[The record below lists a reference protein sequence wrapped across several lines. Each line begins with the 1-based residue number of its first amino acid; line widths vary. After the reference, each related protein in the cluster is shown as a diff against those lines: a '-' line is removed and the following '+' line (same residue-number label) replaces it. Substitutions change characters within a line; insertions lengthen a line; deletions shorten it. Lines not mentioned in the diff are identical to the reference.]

1 MTKLELVNRIFKTQV
16 KKYVPELS
24 ITFIFIV
31 LTSLTTAATAWLLDP
46 AIKEIFENKNKQML
60 YLIPV
65 AIVFTFIIKAFSIY
79 GTRIITIKVGI
90 KIIKNIQTLMAQK
103 FLLSDISHITKKH
116 SGKYLS
122 NFTND
127 TTILFAVLTGV
138 VVTLFKEIFTLIA
151 LLALMFYHDW
161 QLSLLAMIM
170 IPVAAISSKNI
181 GKKMG
186 KKVHVSLEA
195 SDKFMKFLS
204 EIIKGSWLIK
214 IYQKE
219 EDELKKIS
227 MIIDERFKA
236 IRKVEQTRL
245 GAGPIMEI
253 ISALAIA
260 IVVFFAGYRSMQGAI
275 TLGEFVSF
283 LAALMLAYQPVK
295 ALAGI
300 NVGIQEGIAAAKRIY
315 EIIDQKNEI
324 YNDENAP
331 SLKLKNAT
339 LEFKNISFTYPD
351 GTHALKNLSA
361 KIEGGKKVGLVG
373 ISGSGKT
380 TFLNLIP
387 RFFNLKHGTILID
400 DQNINNIN
408 LNSLRKEISIVS
420 QDVILFDDTIR
431 SNILYGKA
439 SASDDEIINAC
450 KFAAAQEFIEK
461 LPNKYETIIG
471 ENGIKLSGGQK
482 QRLSIARAILKDSP
496 IILLDEATSS
506 LDSESEA
513 VIQKAIENLT
523 KNKTT
528 IIIAHRLSTIRNC
541 DKILVFDSGQIV
553 AEGSHEFLVNNSL
566 IYKNLYE
573 KQIISK

>member
-1 MTKLELVNRIFKTQV
+1 MNKLDLVKRIFRTQI
-16 KKYVPELS
+16 KKYIPELS
-24 ITFIFIV
+24 LTFLFII

-46 AIKEIFENKNKQML
+46 AIKEIFENKNIKML
-60 YLIPV
+60 YFIPL
-65 AIVFTFIIKAFSIY
+65 AIVLTFIIKAFAIY
-79 GTRIITIKVGI
+79 GTRIVTIKVGI
-90 KIIKNIQTLMAQK
+90 KIIKNIQTLMAKK

-127 TTILFAVLTGV
+127 TGILFGVLTGV
-138 VVTLFKEIFTLIA
+138 VVTLFKETFTLIA
-151 LLALMFYHDW
+151 LVGLMFYHDW
-161 QLSLLAMIM
+161 QLSLLAIIM
-170 IPVAAISSKNI
+170 IPIAAFSSKNL

-186 KKVHVSLEA
+186 KKVHISLEA

-204 EIIKGSWLIK
+204 EMIKGSWLIK

-219 EDELKKIS
+219 EEELKRIS

-253 ISALAIA
+253 ISAMAIA

-283 LAALMLAYQPVK
+283 LAALMLAYQPVR

-300 NVGIQEGIAAAKRIY
+300 NIGIQEGISAAKRIY

-324 YNDENAP
+324 YHDENAP
-331 SLKLKNAT
+331 SLELKNASI
-339 LEFKNISFTYPD
+339 EFKNISFTYPD

-361 KIEGGKKVGLVG
+361 KIEGGTKVGLVG
-373 ISGSGKT
+373 VSGSGKT

-387 RFFNLKHGTILID
+387 RFFHLKNGSILID
-400 DQNINNIN
+400 NQNINNIN
-408 LNSLRKEISIVS
+408 LNSLRKEISLVS
-420 QDVILFDDTIR
+420 QDVILFDDTIKA
-431 SNILYGKA
+431 NILYGNAFA
-439 SASDDEIINAC
+439 SNEEIIKAC
-450 KFAAAQEFIEK
+450 KFAAAQDFVEK

-482 QRLSIARAILKDSP
+482 QRLSIARAILKNSS

-506 LDSESEA
+506 LDTESES
-513 VIQKAIENLT
+513 VIQQAIENLT

-528 IIIAHRLSTIRNC
+528 IIIAHRLSTVINC
-541 DKILVFDSGQIV
+541 DKILVFENGKIIE
-553 AEGSHEFLVNNSL
+553 EGKHEFLVSNSST
-566 IYKNLYE
+566 YKKLYE
-573 KQIISK
+573 KQIIN

>member
-1 MTKLELVNRIFKTQV
+1 MTKLELINRIFKTQV
-16 KKYVPELS
+16 KKYIPELS

-127 TTILFAVLTGV
+127 TTILFTVLTGV
-138 VVTLFKEIFTLIA
+138 VVTLFKETFTLIA
-151 LLALMFYHDW
+151 LLVLMFYHDW

-253 ISALAIA
+253 ISAIAIA

-283 LAALMLAYQPVK
+283 LAALMLAYQPVR

-300 NVGIQEGIAAAKRIY
+300 NVGIQEGVTAAKRIY

-387 RFFNLKHGTILID
+387 RFFNLKHGTIFID
-400 DQNINNIN
+400 NQNINNIN

-431 SNILYGKA
+431 SNILYGNA

-528 IIIAHRLSTIRNC
+528 IIIAHRLSTIMNC

-573 KQIISK
+573 KQIIN

>member
-1 MTKLELVNRIFKTQV
+1 MNKADLVKRIFRTQV
-16 KKYVPELS
+16 KKYIPELS
-24 ITFIFIV
+24 LTFLFII

-46 AIKEIFENKNKQML
+46 AIKEIFENKNIKML
-60 YLIPV
+60 YFIPL
-65 AIVFTFIIKAFSIY
+65 AIVLTFIIKAFAIY
-79 GTRIITIKVGI
+79 GTRIVTIKVGI
-90 KIIKNIQTLMAQK
+90 KIIKNIQTLMAKK

-122 NFTND
+122 NFTSD
-127 TTILFAVLTGV
+127 TGVLFGVLTGV
-138 VVTLFKEIFTLIA
+138 VVTLFKETFTLIA
-151 LLALMFYHDW
+151 LLGLMFYHDW
-161 QLSLLAMIM
+161 QLSLLAIIM
-170 IPVAAISSKNI
+170 IPIAAFSSKNL

-186 KKVHVSLEA
+186 KKVHISLEA

-204 EIIKGSWLIK
+204 EMIKGSWLIK

-219 EDELKKIS
+219 EEELKRIS

-253 ISALAIA
+253 ISAMAIA

-283 LAALMLAYQPVK
+283 LAALMLAYQPVR

-300 NVGIQEGIAAAKRIY
+300 NIGIQEGISAAKRIY

-324 YNDENAP
+324 YHDENAP
-331 SLKLKNAT
+331 SLELKNASI
-339 LEFKNISFTYPD
+339 EFKNISFSYPD
-351 GTHALKNLSA
+351 GTQALKNLSA
-361 KIEGGKKVGLVG
+361 KIEGGTKVGLVG
-373 ISGSGKT
+373 VSGSGKT

-387 RFFNLKHGTILID
+387 RFFHLRNGSILID
-400 DQNINNIN
+400 DQNINDIN
-408 LNSLRKEISIVS
+408 LNSLRKEISLVS
-420 QDVILFDDTIR
+420 QDVILFDDTIKA
-431 SNILYGKA
+431 NILYGNVLA
-439 SASDDEIINAC
+439 SKEEIIKAC
-450 KFAAAQEFIEK
+450 KFAAAHDFVEK

-482 QRLSIARAILKDSP
+482 QRLSIARAILKNSS

-506 LDSESEA
+506 LDSESES
-513 VIQKAIENLT
+513 VIQQAIENLT

-528 IIIAHRLSTIRNC
+528 IIIAHRLSTVMNC
-541 DKILVFDSGQIV
+541 DKILVFENGKIIE
-553 AEGSHEFLVNNSL
+553 EGKHEFLVNNSS
-566 IYKNLYE
+566 IYKRLYE
-573 KQIISK
+573 KQIIN

>member
-16 KKYVPELS
+16 KKYIPELS
-24 ITFIFIV
+24 ITFIFII

-138 VVTLFKEIFTLIA
+138 VVTLFKETFTLIA

-253 ISALAIA
+253 ISAIAIA

-283 LAALMLAYQPVK
+283 LAALMLAYQPVR

-300 NVGIQEGIAAAKRIY
+300 NVGIQEGITAAKRIY
-315 EIIDQKNEI
+315 EIIDQTNEI

-431 SNILYGKA
+431 SNILYGNA
-439 SASDDEIINAC
+439 SASNDEIINAC

-528 IIIAHRLSTIRNC
+528 IIIAHRLSTIMNC

-573 KQIISK
+573 KQIIS

>member
-1 MTKLELVNRIFKTQV
+1 MTKLELINRIFRTQV
-16 KKYVPELS
+16 KKYIPELS
-24 ITFIFIV
+24 ITFVFII

-46 AIKEIFENKNKQML
+46 AIKEIFENKNRQML
-60 YLIPV
+60 YLIPL

-127 TTILFAVLTGV
+127 ITILFTILTGV
-138 VVTLFKEIFTLIA
+138 VVTLFKETFTLIA
-151 LLALMFYHDW
+151 LLGLMFYHDW

-253 ISALAIA
+253 ISAVAIA
-260 IVVFFAGYRSMQGAI
+260 IVVFFAGYRSIQGAI

-283 LAALMLAYQPVK
+283 LAALMLAYQPVR

-300 NVGIQEGIAAAKRIY
+300 NVGIQEGITAAKRIY

-324 YNDENAP
+324 FNDENAP

-431 SNILYGKA
+431 SNILYGNA
-439 SASDDEIINAC
+439 SASNDEIVNAC
-450 KFAAAQEFIEK
+450 KFAAAQDFVEK

-528 IIIAHRLSTIRNC
+528 IIIAHRLSTIMNC
-541 DKILVFDSGQIV
+541 DKILVFDNGQIV
-553 AEGSHEFLVNNSL
+553 DEGSHEFLVKNSS

-573 KQIISK
+573 KQIIN

>member
-1 MTKLELVNRIFKTQV
+1 MTKLELINRIFRTQV
-16 KKYVPELS
+16 KKYIPELS
-24 ITFIFIV
+24 ITFVFII

-46 AIKEIFENKNKQML
+46 AIKEIFENKNRQML
-60 YLIPV
+60 YLIPL

-127 TTILFAVLTGV
+127 ITILFTILTGV
-138 VVTLFKEIFTLIA
+138 VVTLFKETFTLIA
-151 LLALMFYHDW
+151 LLGLMFYHDW

-236 IRKVEQTRL
+236 IRKVEQIRL

-253 ISALAIA
+253 ISAVAIA
-260 IVVFFAGYRSMQGAI
+260 IVVFFAGYRSIQGAI

-283 LAALMLAYQPVK
+283 LAALMLAYQPVR

-300 NVGIQEGIAAAKRIY
+300 NVGIQEGITAAKRIY

-324 YNDENAP
+324 FNDENAP

-431 SNILYGKA
+431 SNILYGNA
-439 SASDDEIINAC
+439 SASNDEIINAC
-450 KFAAAQEFIEK
+450 KFAAAQDFVEK

-528 IIIAHRLSTIRNC
+528 IIIAHRLSTIMNC

-553 AEGSHEFLVNNSL
+553 DEGSHEFLVKNSS

-573 KQIISK
+573 KQIIN

>member
-1 MTKLELVNRIFKTQV
+1 MTKLEIINRIFRTQV

-24 ITFIFIV
+24 ITFIFII
-31 LTSLTTAATAWLLDP
+31 LTSLTTATTAWLLDP
-46 AIKEIFENKNKQML
+46 AIKEIFENKNNQML
-60 YLIPV
+60 YFIPV
-65 AIVFTFIIKAFSIY
+65 AIIFTFVLKAFSIY

-90 KIIKNIQTLMAQK
+90 KIIKNIQILMAQK
-103 FLLSDISHITKKH
+103 FLLSDISQITKKH

-122 NFTND
+122 SFTND
-127 TTILFAVLTGV
+127 TKILFNALIGV
-138 VVTLFKEIFTLIA
+138 VVTLFKESFTLIA
-151 LLALMFYHDW
+151 LLGLMFYHDW
-161 QLSLLAMIM
+161 QLSLLAVVM
-170 IPVAAISSKNI
+170 IPIAAISSKNI

-186 KKVHVSLEA
+186 KKVHISLEA

-227 MIIDERFKA
+227 MVIDEKFKA

-245 GAGPIMEI
+245 GSGPIMEI
-253 ISALAIA
+253 ISAIAIA
-260 IVVFFAGYRSMQGAI
+260 IVVFFAGYRSMEGAI

-283 LAALMLAYQPVK
+283 LAALMLAYQPVR

-300 NVGIQEGIAAAKRIY
+300 NVGLQEGIAAAKRIY

-331 SLKLKNAT
+331 SLKLKDAT
-339 LEFKNISFTYPD
+339 LEFKNISFTYTD
-351 GTHALKNLSA
+351 GTHALKNLSV

-373 ISGSGKT
+373 VSGSGKT

-387 RFFNLKHGTILID
+387 RFFNLKHGAILID
-400 DQNINNIN
+400 GQNINNIN
-408 LNSLRKEISIVS
+408 LNSLRKEISLVS

-431 SNILYGKA
+431 SNVLYGNA
-439 SASDDEIINAC
+439 SASNDEIINAC
-450 KFAAAQEFIEK
+450 KFAAAQDFIEK

-482 QRLSIARAILKDSP
+482 QRLSIARAILKDSS

-506 LDSESEA
+506 LDSESEV

-528 IIIAHRLSTIRNC
+528 IIIAHRLSTIINC
-541 DKILVFDSGQIV
+541 DKILVFDSGQII
-553 AEGSHEFLVNNSL
+553 AEGSHEFLVNNSS

-573 KQIISK
+573 KQIIN

>member
-1 MTKLELVNRIFKTQV
+1 MTKLELINRIFKTQV
-16 KKYVPELS
+16 KKYIPELS
-24 ITFIFIV
+24 ITFIFII

-127 TTILFAVLTGV
+127 TTILFTVLTGV

-151 LLALMFYHDW
+151 LLGLMFYHDW

-170 IPVAAISSKNI
+170 IPIAAISSKNI

-253 ISALAIA
+253 ISAIAIA
-260 IVVFFAGYRSMQGAI
+260 IVVFFAGYRSMQSAI

-283 LAALMLAYQPVK
+283 LAALMLAYQPVR

-300 NVGIQEGIAAAKRIY
+300 NVGIQEGVTAAKRIY

-387 RFFNLKHGTILID
+387 RFFNLEHGTILID
-400 DQNINNIN
+400 DQNINTIN

-431 SNILYGKA
+431 SNILYGNA

-450 KFAAAQEFIEK
+450 KFAAAQDFIEK

-482 QRLSIARAILKDSP
+482 QRLSIARAILKDSS

-528 IIIAHRLSTIRNC
+528 IIIAHRLSTIMNC

-553 AEGSHEFLVNNSL
+553 DEGSHEFLVKNSS

-573 KQIISK
+573 KQIIN

>member
-1 MTKLELVNRIFKTQV
+1 MTKLELIKRVFKSQV
-16 KKYVPELS
+16 KKYIPELFLA
-24 ITFIFIV
+24 FIFII
-31 LTSLTTAATAWLLDP
+31 LTSITTAITAWLLDP
-46 AIKEIFENKNKQML
+46 AIKEIFENKNNKML
-60 YLIPV
+60 YIIPV
-65 AIVFTFIIKAFSIY
+65 AIVFTFVLKAFSIY
-79 GTRIITIKVGI
+79 GTRIVTIKVGI

-127 TTILFAVLTGV
+127 TNILFLVLTGV
-138 VVTLFKEIFTLIA
+138 VVTLFKETFTLIA
-151 LLALMFYHDW
+151 LLGLMFYQDW
-161 QLSLLAMIM
+161 QLSLLAILM
-170 IPVAAISSKNI
+170 IPIAVLSSKNI

-186 KKVHVSLEA
+186 KKVLISLEA

-219 EDELKKIS
+219 EEELKKIS
-227 MIIDERFKA
+227 MIIDEKFKA

-253 ISALAIA
+253 ISSIAIA
-260 IVVFFAGYRSMQGAI
+260 IVVFFAGYRSLQGAI

-300 NVGIQEGIAAAKRIY
+300 NVGIQEGIAAVRRIY

-324 YNDENAP
+324 VNNENAP
-331 SLKLKNAT
+331 SLKLTNAT
-339 LEFKNISFTYPD
+339 LEFKNISFVYPD
-351 GTHALKNLSA
+351 GTQALKNLSA

-387 RFFNLKHGTILID
+387 RFFNLEHGQILVD
-400 DQNINNIN
+400 GQNINNIN
-408 LNSLRKEISIVS
+408 LNSLRKEISLVS
-420 QDVILFDDTIR
+420 QDVILFDDTIK
-431 SNILYGKA
+431 SNILYGNS
-439 SASDDEIINAC
+439 SASDDEVIAAC
-450 KFAAAQEFIEK
+450 EFAAAQDFIEK
-461 LPNKYETIIG
+461 LPHKYQTIIG

-482 QRLSIARAILKDSP
+482 QRLSIARAILKNSS

-506 LDSESEA
+506 LDSESET

-528 IIIAHRLSTIRNC
+528 IIIAHRLSTIMNC
-541 DKILVFDSGQIV
+541 DKILVFDNGQIIS
-553 AEGSHEFLVNNSL
+553 EGSHEFLVNNSSV
-566 IYKNLYE
+566 YKNLYE
-573 KQIISK
+573 KQIIN

>member
-1 MTKLELVNRIFKTQV
+1 MTKLELIKRVFKSQV
-16 KKYVPELS
+16 KKYIPELFLA
-24 ITFIFIV
+24 FIFII
-31 LTSLTTAATAWLLDP
+31 LTSITTAITAWLLDP
-46 AIKEIFENKNKQML
+46 AIKEIFENKNNKML
-60 YLIPV
+60 YIIPV
-65 AIVFTFIIKAFSIY
+65 AIVFTFVLKAFSIY
-79 GTRIITIKVGI
+79 GTRIVTIKVGI

-127 TTILFAVLTGV
+127 TRILFDVLTGV
-138 VVTLFKEIFTLIA
+138 VVTLFKETFTLIA
-151 LLALMFYHDW
+151 LLSLMFYHDW
-161 QLSLLAMIM
+161 QLSLLAIIM
-170 IPVAAISSKNI
+170 IPIAAISSKNL

-186 KKVHVSLEA
+186 KKVLISLEA

-219 EDELKKIS
+219 EEELKKIS
-227 MIIDERFKA
+227 MIIDEKFKA

-253 ISALAIA
+253 ISSIAIA
-260 IVVFFAGYRSMQGAI
+260 IVVFFAGYRSLQGAI

-300 NVGIQEGIAAAKRIY
+300 NVGIQEGIAAARRIY

-324 YNDENAP
+324 VNDENAP
-331 SLKLKNAT
+331 SLKLTNAT
-339 LEFKNISFTYPD
+339 LEFKNISFVYPD
-351 GTHALKNLSA
+351 GTQALKNLSA

-387 RFFNLKHGTILID
+387 RFFNLEHGQILVD
-400 DQNINNIN
+400 GQNINNIN
-408 LNSLRKEISIVS
+408 LNSLRKEISLVS
-420 QDVILFDDTIR
+420 QDVILFDDTIK
-431 SNILYGKA
+431 SNILYGNS
-439 SASDDEIINAC
+439 SASDDEVIAAC
-450 KFAAAQEFIEK
+450 EFAAAQDFIEK
-461 LPNKYETIIG
+461 LPHKYQTIIG

-482 QRLSIARAILKDSP
+482 QRLSIARAILKNSS

-506 LDSESEA
+506 LDSESET

-528 IIIAHRLSTIRNC
+528 IIIAHRLSTIMNC
-541 DKILVFDSGQIV
+541 DKILVFDNGQIIS
-553 AEGSHEFLVNNSL
+553 EGSHEFLVNNSSV
-566 IYKNLYE
+566 YKNLYE
-573 KQIISK
+573 KQIIN

>member
-16 KKYVPELS
+16 KKYIPELS

-60 YLIPV
+60 YLIPI

-127 TTILFAVLTGV
+127 TTILFTVLTGV
-138 VVTLFKEIFTLIA
+138 VVTLFKETFTLIA

-283 LAALMLAYQPVK
+283 LAALMLAYQPVR

-300 NVGIQEGIAAAKRIY
+300 NVGIQEGITAAKRIY

-431 SNILYGKA
+431 SNILYGNA

-528 IIIAHRLSTIRNC
+528 IIIAHRLSTIMNC
-541 DKILVFDSGQIV
+541 DKILVFDSGEIV
-553 AEGSHEFLVNNSL
+553 AEGSHEFLVNNSV

-573 KQIISK
+573 KQIIS

>member
-16 KKYVPELS
+16 KKYIPELI
-24 ITFIFIV
+24 ITFIFIL
-31 LTSLTTAATAWLLDP
+31 LTSITTAATAWLLDP

-65 AIVFTFIIKAFSIY
+65 AIVFAFVTKAFSVY

-127 TTILFAVLTGV
+127 TIVLFTVLTGV

-151 LLALMFYHDW
+151 LLGLMFYHDW

-195 SDKFMKFLS
+195 SDKLMKFLS

-219 EDELKKIS
+219 EDELRKIS

-253 ISALAIA
+253 ISAIAIA
-260 IVVFFAGYRSMQGAI
+260 TVVFFAGYRSMQDAI

-283 LAALMLAYQPVK
+283 LAALMLAYQPVR

-300 NVGIQEGIAAAKRIY
+300 NVGIQEGVTAAKRIY

-400 DQNINNIN
+400 NQNINNIN

-431 SNILYGKA
+431 SNILYGNA
-439 SASDDEIINAC
+439 SASNDEIINAC

-482 QRLSIARAILKDSP
+482 QRLSVARAILKDSP

-528 IIIAHRLSTIRNC
+528 IIIAHRLSTIMNC

-553 AEGSHEFLVNNSL
+553 AEGSHEFLVNDSL

-573 KQIISK
+573 KQIIS

>member
-1 MTKLELVNRIFKTQV
+1 MTRSELINRIFKTQV
-16 KKYVPELS
+16 KKYIPELS
-24 ITFIFIV
+24 ITFVFII

-46 AIKEIFENKNKQML
+46 AIKEIFENKNREML
-60 YLIPV
+60 YLIPL

-127 TTILFAVLTGV
+127 ITILFTILTGV
-138 VVTLFKEIFTLIA
+138 VVTLFKETFTLIA
-151 LLALMFYHDW
+151 LLGLMFYHDW

-253 ISALAIA
+253 ISAVAIA
-260 IVVFFAGYRSMQGAI
+260 IVVFFAGYRSIQGAI

-283 LAALMLAYQPVK
+283 LAALMLAYQPVR

-300 NVGIQEGIAAAKRIY
+300 NVGIQEGITAAKRIY

-324 YNDENAP
+324 FNDENAP

-431 SNILYGKA
+431 SNILYGNA
-439 SASDDEIINAC
+439 SASNDEIVNAC
-450 KFAAAQEFIEK
+450 KFAAAQDFVEK

-528 IIIAHRLSTIRNC
+528 IIIAHRLSTIMNC
-541 DKILVFDSGQIV
+541 DKILVFDNGQIV
-553 AEGSHEFLVNNSL
+553 DEGSHEFLVKNSS

-573 KQIISK
+573 KQIIN

>member
-1 MTKLELVNRIFKTQV
+1 MNKLDLVKRIFRTQI
-16 KKYVPELS
+16 KKYIPELS
-24 ITFIFIV
+24 LTFLFII

-46 AIKEIFENKNKQML
+46 AIKEIFENKNIKML
-60 YLIPV
+60 YFIPL
-65 AIVFTFIIKAFSIY
+65 AIVLTFIIKAFAIY
-79 GTRIITIKVGI
+79 GTRIVTIKVGI
-90 KIIKNIQTLMAQK
+90 KIIKNIQTLMAKK

-127 TTILFAVLTGV
+127 TGILFGVLTGV
-138 VVTLFKEIFTLIA
+138 VVTLFKETFTLLA
-151 LLALMFYHDW
+151 LVGLMFYHDW
-161 QLSLLAMIM
+161 QLSLLAIIM
-170 IPVAAISSKNI
+170 IPIAAFSSKNL

-186 KKVHVSLEA
+186 KKVHISLEA

-204 EIIKGSWLIK
+204 EMIKGSWLIK

-219 EDELKKIS
+219 EEELKRIS

-253 ISALAIA
+253 ISAMAIA

-283 LAALMLAYQPVK
+283 LAALMLAYQPVR

-300 NVGIQEGIAAAKRIY
+300 NIGIQEGISAAKRIY

-324 YNDENAP
+324 YHDENAP
-331 SLKLKNAT
+331 SLELKNASI
-339 LEFKNISFTYPD
+339 EFKNISFTYPD

-361 KIEGGKKVGLVG
+361 KIEGGTKVGLVG
-373 ISGSGKT
+373 VSGSGKT

-387 RFFNLKHGTILID
+387 RFFHLKNGSILID
-400 DQNINNIN
+400 NQNINNIN
-408 LNSLRKEISIVS
+408 LNSLRKEISLVS
-420 QDVILFDDTIR
+420 QDVILFDDTIKA
-431 SNILYGKA
+431 NILYGNAFA
-439 SASDDEIINAC
+439 SNEEIIKAC
-450 KFAAAQEFIEK
+450 KFAAAQDFVEK

-482 QRLSIARAILKDSP
+482 QRLSIARAILKNSS

-506 LDSESEA
+506 LDTESES
-513 VIQKAIENLT
+513 VIQQAIENLT

-528 IIIAHRLSTIRNC
+528 IIIAHRLSTVINC
-541 DKILVFDSGQIV
+541 DKILVFENGKIIE
-553 AEGSHEFLVNNSL
+553 EGKHEFLVSNSST
-566 IYKNLYE
+566 YKKLYE
-573 KQIISK
+573 KQIIN

>member
-16 KKYVPELS
+16 KYYFPELS
-24 ITFIFIV
+24 ITFIFII

-46 AIKEIFENKNKQML
+46 AIKEIFENKNTKML
-60 YLIPV
+60 YFIPI
-65 AIVFTFIIKAFSIY
+65 AIIFTFILKAFSIY

-127 TTILFAVLTGV
+127 TKILFDVLTGA
-138 VVTLFKEIFTLIA
+138 VVTLFKETFTLIA
-151 LLALMFYHDW
+151 LLGLMFYHDW
-161 QLSLLAMIM
+161 QLSLLAVVM
-170 IPVAAISSKNI
+170 IPIAAIFSKNL
-181 GKKMG
+181 GKRMG

-204 EIIKGSWLIK
+204 ELIKGSWLIK

-219 EDELKKIS
+219 EEELKRIS

-253 ISALAIA
+253 ISAIAIA
-260 IVVFFAGYRSMQGAI
+260 IVVFFAGLRSMQGAI

-300 NVGIQEGIAAAKRIY
+300 NIGIQEGVAATKRIY

-324 YNDENAP
+324 YNDKNAP

-339 LEFKNISFTYPD
+339 LEFKDINFTYPD
-351 GTHALKNLSA
+351 GTQALKNLSA

-387 RFFNLKHGTILID
+387 RLFNLKQGTILID

-408 LNSLRKEISIVS
+408 LNSLRKEISLVS
-420 QDVILFDDTIR
+420 QDVILFDDTIK
-431 SNILYGKA
+431 SNILYGNPSA
-439 SASDDEIINAC
+439 SADEIVQAC
-450 KFAAAQEFIEK
+450 KFAAAQDFIEK

-482 QRLSIARAILKDSP
+482 QRLSIARAILKDSS

-506 LDSESEA
+506 LDSDSEA
-513 VIQKAIENLT
+513 VIQKAIENLI

-528 IIIAHRLSTIRNC
+528 IIIAHRLSTIMNC
-541 DKILVFDSGQIV
+541 DKILVFDNGQIV
-553 AEGSHEFLVNNSL
+553 AEGTHEFLVNNSL
-566 IYKNLYE
+566 IYKNLYQ
-573 KQIISK
+573 KQVIS

>member
-16 KKYVPELS
+16 KKYIPELS

-60 YLIPV
+60 YLIPI

-127 TTILFAVLTGV
+127 TTILFTVLTGV
-138 VVTLFKEIFTLIA
+138 VVTLFKETFTLIA

-253 ISALAIA
+253 ISAIAIA

-283 LAALMLAYQPVK
+283 LAALMLAYQPVR

-300 NVGIQEGIAAAKRIY
+300 NVGIQEGITAAKRIY

-431 SNILYGKA
+431 SNILYGNA

-513 VIQKAIENLT
+513 IIQKAIENLT

-528 IIIAHRLSTIRNC
+528 IIIAHRLSTIMNC

-573 KQIISK
+573 KQIIS

>member
-1 MTKLELVNRIFKTQV
+1 MTRSELIKRIFKTQV
-16 KKYVPELS
+16 KKYIPELS
-24 ITFIFIV
+24 ITFVFII

-46 AIKEIFENKNKQML
+46 AIKEIFENKNRQML
-60 YLIPV
+60 YLIPL
-65 AIVFTFIIKAFSIY
+65 AIVFTFIIKGFSVY

-127 TTILFAVLTGV
+127 TTILFTVLTGV
-138 VVTLFKEIFTLIA
+138 AVTLFKETFTLIA
-151 LLALMFYHDW
+151 LLGLMFYHDW

-253 ISALAIA
+253 ISAVAIA
-260 IVVFFAGYRSMQGAI
+260 IVVFFAGYRSIQGAI

-283 LAALMLAYQPVK
+283 LAALMLAYQPVR

-300 NVGIQEGIAAAKRIY
+300 NVGIQEGITAAKRIY

-324 YNDENAP
+324 FNDENAP

-431 SNILYGKA
+431 SNILYGNA
-439 SASDDEIINAC
+439 SASNDEIVNAC
-450 KFAAAQEFIEK
+450 KFAAAQDFVEK

-528 IIIAHRLSTIRNC
+528 IIIAHRLSTIMNC

-553 AEGSHEFLVNNSL
+553 DEGSHEFLVKNSS

-573 KQIISK
+573 KQIIN

>member
-16 KKYVPELS
+16 KKYIPELS
-24 ITFIFIV
+24 ITFIFII

-46 AIKEIFENKNKQML
+46 AIKEIFINKNTKML

-65 AIVFTFIIKAFSIY
+65 AIIFTFILKAFSIY

-127 TTILFAVLTGV
+127 TKILFDVLTGV
-138 VVTLFKEIFTLIA
+138 VVTLFKESFTLIA
-151 LLALMFYHDW
+151 LLGLMLYHDW
-161 QLSLLAMIM
+161 QLSLLAVVM
-170 IPVAAISSKNI
+170 IPIAAISSKNI

-186 KKVHVSLEA
+186 KKVHISLEA

-245 GAGPIMEI
+245 GAGPIMEV
-253 ISALAIA
+253 ISAVAIA

-283 LAALMLAYQPVK
+283 LAALMLAYQPVR

-300 NVGIQEGIAAAKRIY
+300 NVGIQEGITAAKRIY

-324 YNDENAP
+324 YNDKNAP

-387 RFFNLKHGTILID
+387 RFFNLKYGEILID

-408 LNSLRKEISIVS
+408 LSSLRKEISLVS

-431 SNILYGKA
+431 SNILYGNA
-439 SASDDEIINAC
+439 SASDNEIINAC
-450 KFAAAQEFIEK
+450 KFAAAQDFIEK

-482 QRLSIARAILKDSP
+482 QRLSIARAILKDSS

-528 IIIAHRLSTIRNC
+528 IIIAHRLSTIMNC
-541 DKILVFDSGQIV
+541 DKILVFESGQIV
-553 AEGSHEFLVNNSL
+553 AEGSHEFLVNNSS

-573 KQIISK
+573 KQIIN

>member
-1 MTKLELVNRIFKTQV
+1 MTKLELINRIFKTQV
-16 KKYVPELS
+16 KKYIPELS
-24 ITFIFIV
+24 IAFIFII

-46 AIKEIFENKNKQML
+46 AIKEIFENKNTKML

-127 TTILFAVLTGV
+127 TKILFDVLTGV
-138 VVTLFKEIFTLIA
+138 VVTLFKETFTLIA
-151 LLALMFYHDW
+151 LLGLMFYHDW
-161 QLSLLAMIM
+161 QLSLLAIIM
-170 IPVAAISSKNI
+170 IPIAAISSKNI

-186 KKVHVSLEA
+186 KKVHISLEA

-253 ISALAIA
+253 ISAIAIA
-260 IVVFFAGYRSMQGAI
+260 IVVFFAGYRSLQGAV

-283 LAALMLAYQPVK
+283 LAALMLAYQPVR

-300 NVGIQEGIAAAKRIY
+300 NVGIQEGITAAKRIY

-324 YNDENAP
+324 YNDKNAP

-361 KIEGGKKVGLVG
+361 KIDGGKKVGLVG

-387 RFFNLKHGTILID
+387 RFFNLKHGAIFID

-408 LNSLRKEISIVS
+408 LNSLRKEISLVS
-420 QDVILFDDTIR
+420 QDVILFDDTIK
-431 SNILYGKA
+431 SNILYGNA

-450 KFAAAQEFIEK
+450 KFAAAQDFIEK

-482 QRLSIARAILKDSP
+482 QRLSIARAILKNSS

-506 LDSESEA
+506 LDSESET

-528 IIIAHRLSTIRNC
+528 IIIAHRLSTIMNC
-541 DKILVFDSGQIV
+541 DKILVFDGGKIV
-553 AEGSHEFLVNNSL
+553 AEGSHDFLVNNSS

-573 KQIISK
+573 KQIIN

>member
-1 MTKLELVNRIFKTQV
+1 MTKLELINRIFKTQV
-16 KKYVPELS
+16 KKYIPELS

-127 TTILFAVLTGV
+127 TTILFTVLTGV

-151 LLALMFYHDW
+151 LLGLMFYHDW

-170 IPVAAISSKNI
+170 IPIAAISSKNI

-253 ISALAIA
+253 ISAVAIA
-260 IVVFFAGYRSMQGAI
+260 IVVFFAGYRSIQGAI

-283 LAALMLAYQPVK
+283 LAALMLAYQPVR

-300 NVGIQEGIAAAKRIY
+300 NVGIQEGITAAKRIY

-324 YNDENAP
+324 FNDENAP

-361 KIEGGKKVGLVG
+361 KIEGGRKVGLVG

-431 SNILYGKA
+431 SNILYGNA
-439 SASDDEIINAC
+439 SASNDEIINAC
-450 KFAAAQEFIEK
+450 KFAAAQDFVEK

-528 IIIAHRLSTIRNC
+528 IIIAHRLSTIMNC

-553 AEGSHEFLVNNSL
+553 DEGSHEFLVKNSS

-573 KQIISK
+573 KQIIN

>member
-1 MTKLELVNRIFKTQV
+1 MTKLELIKRIFKTQV
-16 KKYVPELS
+16 KKYIPELS

-60 YLIPV
+60 YLIPL
-65 AIVFTFIIKAFSIY
+65 AIVFTFILKAFSIY
-79 GTRIITIKVGI
+79 GTRIITLKIGI
-90 KIIKNIQTLMAQK
+90 KIITNIQILMAKK

-116 SGKYLS
+116 SAKYLS

-127 TTILFAVLTGV
+127 TKILFDVLIGV
-138 VVTLFKEIFTLIA
+138 VVTFFKETLTLIA
-151 LLALMFYHDW
+151 LLCLMFYHDW
-161 QLSLLAMIM
+161 QLSLLAIVM
-170 IPVAAISSKNI
+170 IPIAAISSKKI

-186 KKVHVSLEA
+186 KKVYLSLEA

-204 EIIKGSWLIK
+204 ELIKGSWLIK

-227 MIIDERFKA
+227 MIIDEKFKA
-236 IRKVEQTRL
+236 LRKVEQTKFST
-245 GAGPIMEI
+245 APIMEI
-253 ISALAIA
+253 ISAIAIA

-275 TLGEFVSF
+275 TLGQFVSF

-339 LEFKNISFTYPD
+339 LEFKNISFIYPD

-361 KIEGGKKVGLVG
+361 KIEGGRKVGLVG

-387 RFFNLKHGTILID
+387 RFFNLEHGAILID
-400 DQNINNIN
+400 DQNINTIN

-431 SNILYGKA
+431 SNILYGNT

-450 KFAAAQEFIEK
+450 KFAAAQDFIEK
-461 LPNKYETIIG
+461 LPNKYETVIG

-513 VIQKAIENLT
+513 IIQKAIENLT

-528 IIIAHRLSTIRNC
+528 IIIAHRLSTIMNC

-553 AEGSHEFLVNNSL
+553 AEGSHEFLVKNSSL
-566 IYKNLYE
+566 YKNLYE
-573 KQIISK
+573 KQIIN

>member
-1 MTKLELVNRIFKTQV
+1 MNKLDLVKRIFRTQV
-16 KKYVPELS
+16 KKYIPELS
-24 ITFIFIV
+24 LTFLFII

-46 AIKEIFENKNKQML
+46 AIKEIFENKNTKML
-60 YLIPV
+60 YFIPL
-65 AIVFTFIIKAFSIY
+65 AIVLTFVIKAFSIY
-79 GTRIITIKVGI
+79 GTRIVTIKVGI
-90 KIIKNIQTLMAQK
+90 KIIKNIQTLMAKK

-116 SGKYLS
+116 SGRYLS
-122 NFTND
+122 NFTSD
-127 TTILFAVLTGV
+127 TGVLFGVLTGV
-138 VVTLFKEIFTLIA
+138 VVTLFKETFTLIA
-151 LLALMFYHDW
+151 LLGLMFYHDW
-161 QLSLLAMIM
+161 QLSLLAIIM
-170 IPVAAISSKNI
+170 IPVAAFSSRNL

-186 KKVHVSLEA
+186 KKVNVSLEA

-204 EIIKGSWLIK
+204 EMIKGSWLIK

-219 EDELKKIS
+219 EEELKRIS
-227 MIIDERFKA
+227 MVIDERFKA

-253 ISALAIA
+253 ISAIAIA

-283 LAALMLAYQPVK
+283 LAALMLAYQPVR

-300 NVGIQEGIAAAKRIY
+300 NIGIQEGIAAAKRIY

-324 YNDENAP
+324 YHDENAP
-331 SLKLKNAT
+331 SLQLNNASI
-339 LEFKNISFTYPD
+339 EFKNISFTYPD

-361 KIEGGKKVGLVG
+361 KIEGGTKVGLVG

-387 RFFNLKHGTILID
+387 RFFHLKNGSILID
-400 DQNINNIN
+400 NQNINDIN
-408 LNSLRKEISIVS
+408 LNSLRKEISLVS

-431 SNILYGKA
+431 ANILYGNAFA
-439 SASDDEIINAC
+439 SNEEIIEAC
-450 KFAAAQEFIEK
+450 KFAAAQDFVEK

-482 QRLSIARAILKDSP
+482 QRLSIARAILKNSS

-506 LDSESEA
+506 LDSESES

-528 IIIAHRLSTIRNC
+528 IIIAHRLATVMNC
-541 DKILVFDSGQIV
+541 DKILVFENGKIIE
-553 AEGSHEFLVNNSL
+553 EGKHEFLVNNSST
-566 IYKNLYE
+566 YKKLYE
-573 KQIISK
+573 KQIIN

>member
-1 MTKLELVNRIFKTQV
+1 MTKLELINRIFRTQI
-16 KKYVPELS
+16 KKYIPELG
-24 ITFIFIV
+24 ITFVFII

-46 AIKEIFENKNKQML
+46 AIKEIFENKNRQML
-60 YLIPV
+60 YLIPL

-127 TTILFAVLTGV
+127 ITILFTILTGV
-138 VVTLFKEIFTLIA
+138 VVTLFKETFTLIA
-151 LLALMFYHDW
+151 LLGLMFYHDW

-253 ISALAIA
+253 ISAVAIA
-260 IVVFFAGYRSMQGAI
+260 IVVFFAGYRSIQGAI

-283 LAALMLAYQPVK
+283 LAALMLAYQPVR

-300 NVGIQEGIAAAKRIY
+300 NVGIQEGITAAKRIY

-324 YNDENAP
+324 FNDENAP

-431 SNILYGKA
+431 SNILYGNA
-439 SASDDEIINAC
+439 SASNDEIINAC
-450 KFAAAQEFIEK
+450 KFAAAQDFVEK

-528 IIIAHRLSTIRNC
+528 IIIAHRLSTIMNC

-553 AEGSHEFLVNNSL
+553 DEGSHEFLVKNSS

-573 KQIISK
+573 KQIIN

>member
-1 MTKLELVNRIFKTQV
+1 MNKLDLVKRIFRTQV
-16 KKYVPELS
+16 KRYIPELS
-24 ITFIFIV
+24 LTFLFIII
-31 LTSLTTAATAWLLDP
+31 TSLTTAATAWLLDP
-46 AIKEIFENKNKQML
+46 AIKEIFENKNIKML
-60 YLIPV
+60 YFIPL
-65 AIVFTFIIKAFSIY
+65 AIVLTFIIKAFSIY
-79 GTRIITIKVGI
+79 GTRIVTIKVGI
-90 KIIKNIQTLMAQK
+90 KIIKNIQTLMAK
-103 FLLSDISHITKKH
+103 KLILSDISHITKKH

-127 TTILFAVLTGV
+127 TGLLFGVLTGV
-138 VVTLFKEIFTLIA
+138 VVTLFKETFTLIA
-151 LLALMFYHDW
+151 LLGLMFYHDW
-161 QLSLLAMIM
+161 QLSLLAIIM
-170 IPVAAISSKNI
+170 IPIAAFSSKNL

-186 KKVHVSLEA
+186 KKVHISLEA

-204 EIIKGSWLIK
+204 EIIRGSWLIK

-219 EDELKKIS
+219 EEELKRIS
-227 MIIDERFKA
+227 MVIDERFKA

-253 ISALAIA
+253 ISAIAIA

-283 LAALMLAYQPVK
+283 LAALMLAYQPVR

-300 NVGIQEGIAAAKRIY
+300 NIGIQEGISAAKRIY
-315 EIIDQKNEI
+315 EIIDQTNEI
-324 YNDENAP
+324 YHDDNAP
-331 SLKLKNAT
+331 SLKLKNASI
-339 LEFKNISFTYPD
+339 EFKNISFTYPD
-351 GTHALKNLSA
+351 GTHALNNLSA
-361 KIEGGKKVGLVG
+361 KIEGGTKVGLVG

-387 RFFNLKHGTILID
+387 RFFNLKNGSIFID
-400 DQNINNIN
+400 NQNINDIN
-408 LNSLRKEISIVS
+408 LNSLRKEISLVS

-431 SNILYGKA
+431 SNILYGNALA
-439 SASDDEIINAC
+439 SNEEIIEAC
-450 KFAAAQEFIEK
+450 KFAAAQDFVEK

-482 QRLSIARAILKDSP
+482 QRLSIARAILKNSS

-506 LDSESEA
+506 LDSESES

-528 IIIAHRLSTIRNC
+528 IIIAHRLSTVMNC
-541 DKILVFDSGQIV
+541 DKILVFENGHIIE
-553 AEGSHEFLVNNSL
+553 EGKHDFLVNNSST
-566 IYKNLYE
+566 YKKLYE
-573 KQIISK
+573 KQIIN

>member
-16 KKYVPELS
+16 KKYIPELS

-60 YLIPV
+60 YLIPL

-127 TTILFAVLTGV
+127 TTILFTVLTGV
-138 VVTLFKEIFTLIA
+138 VVTLFKETFTLIA
-151 LLALMFYHDW
+151 LLTLMFYHDW

-253 ISALAIA
+253 ISAIAIA

-283 LAALMLAYQPVK
+283 LAALMLAYQPVR

-300 NVGIQEGIAAAKRIY
+300 NVGIQEGITAAKRIY

-351 GTHALKNLSA
+351 GTDALKNLSA

-431 SNILYGKA
+431 SNILYGNA
-439 SASDDEIINAC
+439 SASDDAIINAC
-450 KFAAAQEFIEK
+450 KFAAAHEFIEK

-528 IIIAHRLSTIRNC
+528 IIIAHRLSTIMNC

-573 KQIISK
+573 KQIIS

>member
-1 MTKLELVNRIFKTQV
+1 MTKLELINRIFRTQV
-16 KKYVPELS
+16 KKYIPELS
-24 ITFIFIV
+24 ITFVFII

-46 AIKEIFENKNKQML
+46 AIKEIFENKNIKML
-60 YLIPV
+60 YFIPL
-65 AIVFTFIIKAFSIY
+65 AIVLTFIIKAFSIY
-79 GTRIITIKVGI
+79 GTRIVTIKVGI

-127 TTILFAVLTGV
+127 ITILFTILTGV
-138 VVTLFKEIFTLIA
+138 VVTLFKETFTLIA
-151 LLALMFYHDW
+151 LLGLMFYHDW

-253 ISALAIA
+253 ISAIAIA

-283 LAALMLAYQPVK
+283 LAALMLAYQPVR

-300 NVGIQEGIAAAKRIY
+300 NVGIQEGITAAKRIY

-431 SNILYGKA
+431 SNILYGNA

-528 IIIAHRLSTIRNC
+528 IIIAHRLSTIMNC

-573 KQIISK
+573 KQIIN

>member
-1 MTKLELVNRIFKTQV
+1 MTRLELINRIFKTQV
-16 KKYVPELS
+16 KKYIPELS
-24 ITFIFIV
+24 ITFVFII

-46 AIKEIFENKNKQML
+46 AIKEIFENKNRQML
-60 YLIPV
+60 YLIPL

-127 TTILFAVLTGV
+127 ITILFTILTGV
-138 VVTLFKEIFTLIA
+138 VVTLFKETFTLIA
-151 LLALMFYHDW
+151 LLGLMFYHDW

-253 ISALAIA
+253 ISAVAIA
-260 IVVFFAGYRSMQGAI
+260 IVVFFAGYRSIQGAI

-283 LAALMLAYQPVK
+283 LAALMLAYQPVR

-300 NVGIQEGIAAAKRIY
+300 NVGIQEGITAAKRIY

-324 YNDENAP
+324 FNDENAP

-431 SNILYGKA
+431 SNILYGNA
-439 SASDDEIINAC
+439 SASNDEIVNAC
-450 KFAAAQEFIEK
+450 KFAAAQDFVEK

-528 IIIAHRLSTIRNC
+528 IIIAHRLSTIMNC
-541 DKILVFDSGQIV
+541 DKTLVFDNGQIV
-553 AEGSHEFLVNNSL
+553 DEGSHEFLVKNSS

-573 KQIISK
+573 RQIIN

>member
-1 MTKLELVNRIFKTQV
+1 MTKLEIINRLFKTQI
-16 KKYVPELS
+16 KKYIPELS
-24 ITFIFIV
+24 ITFLFII
-31 LTSLTTAATAWLLDP
+31 LTSITTAITAWLLDP
-46 AIKEIFENKNKQML
+46 AIKEIFQNKNSKML
-60 YLIPV
+60 YIIPV
-65 AIVFTFIIKAFSIY
+65 AIVLTFVIKAFAIY
-79 GTRIITIKVGI
+79 GTRIITIKIGI

-127 TTILFAVLTGV
+127 TRILFEVLTGV
-138 VVTLFKEIFTLIA
+138 VVTLFKETFTLIA
-151 LLALMFYHDW
+151 LIGLMFFHDW
-161 QLSLLAMIM
+161 QLSLLAIIM
-170 IPVAAISSKNI
+170 IPIAAISSKNL

-186 KKVHVSLEA
+186 KKVLISLEA
-195 SDKFMKFLS
+195 SDKLMKFLS

-219 EDELKKIS
+219 EEELKKIS

-236 IRKVEQTRL
+236 IKKVEQTRL

-253 ISALAIA
+253 ISSIAIA
-260 IVVFFAGYRSMQGAI
+260 IVVFFAGYRSIQGAI

-300 NVGIQEGIAAAKRIY
+300 NIGIQEGISAAKRIY

-324 YNDENAP
+324 INDGNAP
-331 SLKLKNAT
+331 DLKLKNST
-339 LEFKNISFTYPD
+339 LEFKNISFIYPD
-351 GTHALKNLSA
+351 GTQALKNLSTR
-361 KIEGGKKVGLVG
+361 IEGGKKVGLVG

-387 RFFNLKHGTILID
+387 RFFNLKHGTIFID

-408 LNSLRKEISIVS
+408 LNSLRKEISLVS
-420 QDVILFDDTIR
+420 QDVILFDDTIK
-431 SNILYGKA
+431 SNILYGNS
-439 SASDDEIINAC
+439 SASNDEIVNAC
-450 KFAAAQEFIEK
+450 KFAAAQDFIEK

-482 QRLSIARAILKDSP
+482 QRLSIARAILKNSS

-506 LDSESEA
+506 LDSESES

-528 IIIAHRLSTIRNC
+528 IIIAHRLSTIKNC
-541 DKILVFDSGQIV
+541 DKILVFDNGQIV
-553 AEGSHEFLVNNSL
+553 AEGNHEFLVNNSS

-573 KQIISK
+573 KQIIN